1 MFLVDLFWDVSV
13 NRKNQMFLVDLF
25 WDVNLKKKNGA
36 SVPVPDDKVPD
47 LCETFQNG
55 LMHHANHSKSKHF
68 EIHGIQIKK
77 IDAGYKLIVSI
88 SRTFEKENLGNIIST
103 IDNWIGSILTSK
115 GQTDVSV
122 FYDEDR

>member
-1 MFLVDLFWDVSV
+1 MFF
-13 NRKNQMFLVDLF
+13 VDLF

-36 SVPVPDDKVPD
+36 LVPVPDDKVPVLD
-47 LCETFQNG
+47 ETLQIG

-68 EIHGIQIKK
+68 EIRGIQIKK
-77 IDAGYKLIVSI
+77 DDAGYKLIVSI
-88 SRTFEKENLGNIIST
+88 SRTFEKENIGNIIST

-115 GQTDVSV
+115 GHTDVSF